1 MSGRPPIGTMV
12 SMTTFPDTF
21 SLVLL
26 EHRIRLDDA
35 HRCLVPTR
43 RTSRRIRRGD
53 RTVR

>member
-12 SMTTFPDTF
+12 SMTPFPDTF

-35 HRCLVPTR
+35 HRLVPTR